1 MSNKKVH
8 HEEHMDETWLIP
20 YADMLTL
27 LLALFIVMFAI
38 SQTDKAKFQQISEQF
53 NIIFSG
59 GSGIQ
64 ESDGNSLIPMIK
76 TGGANSPT
84 AIEEDKMNEIKRILE
99 EEIKREG
106 HSNEINLMLN
116 QEGLEISIQDTML
129 FASGNATIV
138 GDESQVL
145 YSVAKALG
153 GIDNSIKIIGHTD
166 NVPINNRQFRSNWD
180 LSAMRAI
187 NVMQFLVSQGDLLPN
202 RFVVQGNG
210 EFSPKFDNSTEA
222 GRAKNRRVE
231 IFIIRKYPLGEEA
244 ATAENSGAEEAL

>member
-1 MSNKKVH
+1 MLNKKVH

-64 ESDGNSLIPMIK
+64 EREGNSLIPMIK
-76 TGGANSPT
+76 TGGMNSPT
-84 AIEEDKMNEIKRILE
+84 AIEDDKMNEIKKMLE

-129 FASGNATIV
+129 FASGNATIM
-138 GDESQVL
+138 DNESQVL
-145 YSVAKALG
+145 YSVGRALR
-153 GIDNSIKIIGHTD
+153 GIDNNIKIIGHTD

-231 IFIIRKYPLGEEA
+231 IFIIRKYPLDEEA
-244 ATAENSGAEEAL
+244 ATAGNSGAEEAL